1 MNTLSSKIKTLFQT
15 DPILVISAVLAM
27 ISMSFVP
34 PSVEYISYIDF
45 KTLACL
51 FCLMA
56 SVMGYLHEG
65 MLEKVSLLLS
75 ARLQDSRKLT
85 LFLVF
90 SCYFFAMFV
99 TNDVALVTIIPIT
112 LALLST
118 CDLER
123 QSAFIVI
130 LQTIAANI
138 GSSLTPIGN
147 PQNLYLFSYYK
158 MTLADFLMTIF
169 PIVFVGGLLLVL
181 CCLLVP
187 AIELRSSVVANT
199 SPLRKEKLILYSIL
213 FLIST
218 ASVFDW
224 IPYPVAAII
233 IFTTLWMTN
242 KQILAKV
249 DYSLLAT
256 FAFIFI
262 FVGNIG
268 QIEVIHTFLSTI
280 TQDHTLF
287 VAILT
292 SQITSNVPA
301 AVLLSGF
308 TDNAHQLLTG
318 VNIGGMGTLI
328 ASMASVIS
336 YKIYIGT
343 YKKDNA
349 KYLKLF
355 TLWNLLFLIILSVLG
370 VLLQ

>member
-1 MNTLSSKIKTLFQT
+1 MNTLKLKTLFQT
-15 DPILVISAVLAM
+15 DPILVISAALA
-27 ISMSFVP
+27 IVSMFFVP
-34 PSVEYISYIDF
+34 PSLEYISYIDF

-56 SVMGYLHEG
+56 SVMGFLHEG

-75 ARLQDSRKLT
+75 ARLHDSRKLT

-112 LALLST
+112 LAILST
-118 CDLER
+118 CGFER
-123 QSAFIVI
+123 QTAFIVI

-158 MTLADFLMTIF
+158 MTLGNFLMTIF
-169 PIVFVGGLLLVL
+169 PIVFAGGLLLAL
-181 CCLLVP
+181 SCLLVP
-187 AIELRSSVVANT
+187 AMELQSPAVPST
-199 SPLRKEKLILYSIL
+199 SPLRKQKLILYSVL
-213 FLIST
+213 FLISI

-224 IPYPVAAII
+224 IPYPIATVI
-233 IFTTLWMTN
+233 IFATLWITN
-242 KQILAKV
+242 TQILAKV

-268 QIEVIHTFLSTI
+268 QIEVIYAFLSSI

-308 TDNAHQLLTG
+308 TGNAHQLLTG

-343 YKKDNA
+343 YKKDNV

-355 TLWNLLFLIILSVLG
+355 TLWNLLFLIVLSVLG